1 MTSSPYDNFM
11 SNVMAKS
18 TKSKNK
24 NGKGGVLGANALI
37 TIPPEQIELL
47 RKGVFNVVK
56 QNVPRVREVLEGT
69 RQWNPQQ
76 VKLYLSL
83 LNKVMP
89 DLNQS
94 YNEHHHTKSVDEM
107 TPDEIRA
114 VIAKELARATA
125 VENIPTNDKHIPI
138 EVAVGTLM
146 NSPLLP
152 DNHEPA

>member
-1 MTSSPYDNFM
+1 MTHFAYDNCE

-18 TKSKNK
+18 GKKNK
-24 NGKGGVLGANALI
+24 TGGVAGANALM

-56 QNVPRVREVLEGT
+56 QNVPRVREVLDGT

-94 YNEHHHTKSVDEM
+94 YNEHHHTKSMDEM
-107 TPDEIRA
+107 SVEELKEL
-114 VIAKELARATA
+114 VAKEVGKLTTIEA
-125 VENIPTNDKHIPI
+125 IPTNDPHIPF
-138 EVAVGTLM
+138 EAQVATVL
-146 NSPLLP
+146 NNPLLLSTD
-152 DNHEPA
+152 DNPVQ